1 MGFIKIRAPS
11 RNECTPNIC
20 FIITAFPHC
29 SEIIAALWPKHPGEC
44 LCLPLRCAVC
54 CAAHSH
60 FQAFSLVSTRDSTE
74 GFGAQHCFNLCFFK
88 LDVNKSISILFF
100 FLLMMIANS
109 WKYIWGFGCREKECV
124 CQSFSFIL
132 FCHTV
137 FKVKLAKECWLRVP
151 RAACF
156 VSCLQKE
163 FKKSA
168 ASK

>member
-29 SEIIAALWPKHPGEC
+29 FEIIAALWPKHPGEC

-100 FLLMMIANS
+100 FPADDDCKQLKIYLR
-109 WKYIWGFGCREKECV
+109 IWMQGKRMCVSKFLIYFVLSYCVQSEIREGMLTAGP
-124 CQSFSFIL
+124 QSGL
-132 FCHTV
+132 FC
-137 FKVKLAKECWLRVP
+137 FMSAKRI
-151 RAACF
+151 
-156 VSCLQKE
+156 
-163 FKKSA
+163 
-168 ASK
+168 